1 MFTSLQTPN
10 PLPETFHRAPQVAP
24 DAGGGQHEG
33 AAAGDPLP
41 SREAEPF
48 NKPLIARRRWYPTPE
63 EGNTKGLLLVITT
76 AKDGALS
83 GGPKFMRVSAGN
95 CNSNPNA
102 GWGFS

>member
-1 MFTSLQTPN
+1 MRYPTSEEGNIKGLLLVVATCSHLYRRQTPY
-10 PLPETFHRAPQVAP
+10 LK
-24 DAGGGQHEG
+24 
-33 AAAGDPLP
+33 
-41 SREAEPF
+41 PF
-48 NKPLIARRRWYPTPE
+48 IVRRRWHPTPE